1 MKNKLIILNV
11 LDKIL
16 TIWVIVKIF
25 MLLGI
30 VGGIE
35 QGGSYKN
42 LLYLLPIG
50 ISLIENIFVFNEID
64 RSVKYI
70 KRQIKKQIYL
80 PNNKKVYQ

>member
-11 LDKIL
+11 LDKTL

-50 ISLIENIFVFNEID
+50 ISLIENIFAFNEID

-70 KRQIKKQIYL
+70 KRQMKKQIYL
-80 PNNKKVYQ
+80 PSNKKVYQ